1 MGIGASAGGL
11 EAATEL
17 LGAIEPGG
25 HAASARSAAHAESTH
40 RRRSSPEIGKSLAR
54 LVRTWGHE
62 AAIVR
67 DGPSA
72 LSLAQSFLPDC
83 AIVDLSLPG
92 MNGVVLA
99 GRLRKVFPA
108 GRLYLIALSGHA
120 SSEVREACLAA
131 GFDECLDKTGRIE
144 TLERLLRD
152 DRPNLDETPS

>member
-1 MGIGASAGGL
+1 VGIGASAGGL

-62 AAIVR
+62 VAIVR

-72 LSLAQSFLPDC
+72 LALAEAFQPDC

-92 MNGVVLA
+92 MSGIELA
-99 GRLRKVFPA
+99 RRLRAMFPQP
-108 GRLYLIALSGHA
+108 RLCMIALTGYA
-120 SSEVREACLAA
+120 GADIRAACLEA
-131 GFDECLDKTGRIE
+131 GFDFHLVKPGEIKL
-144 TLERLLRD
+144 LERLIAE
-152 DRPNLDETPS
+152 RPAGG